1 MLENTDFM
9 VRLGCALF
17 FGGIMGLEREY
28 YGKSAGVRTYAL
40 VALGSALYTL
50 LSLYGFGSSSPDR
63 VAANIVVGIGFL
75 GAGLIIHNGT
85 THVRGLTTAA
95 GLWVSSAI
103 GMAFGVGW
111 FSMGIVTSV
120 LSLVILNIF
129 GRVRYTMEHHYDHEH
144 NDHHQEASKL
154 SPATAGSRPRRDK
167 SARTPKVKNG

>member
-1 MLENTDFM
+1 MLDTTAFM

-40 VALGSALYTL
+40 VSMGSALYTL
-50 LSLYGFGSSSPDR
+50 LSVYGFGSASPDR

-144 NDHHQEASKL
+144 QEHHLNTSKL
-154 SPATAGSRPRRDK
+154 SKTSK
-167 SARTPKVKNG
+167 SSTKR

>member
-1 MLENTDFM
+1 MLDTTDFI

-28 YGKSAGVRTYAL
+28 YGKSAGVRTYSL
-40 VALGSALYTL
+40 VAMGSALYTL
-50 LSLYGFGSSSPDR
+50 LSVYGFGSTSLDR

-111 FSMGIVTSV
+111 FSIGIVTSI
-120 LSLVILNIF
+120 LSIVILNVF
-129 GRVRYTMEHHYDHEH
+129 GRLRYTVEHHYDHEH
-144 NDHHQEASKL
+144 QEHHLEA
-154 SPATAGSRPRRDK
+154 K
-167 SARTPKVKNG
+167 SLKRKAKK